1 VVSRIVSAISPRPK
15 SSPVSDMRHS
25 SRLRR

>member
-1 VVSRIVSAISPRPK
+1 VSAISPRSK

-25 SRLRR
+25 SSVAGA